1 MDKNKLKLC
10 TKKDLQR
17 KAITIKKFD
26 GSFWANLGNG
36 QFINRETK
44 KILSIDQLYRQIR
57 TAVFSGGVVSAKR
70 KNRTDALRYL
80 DKPIKIKNW

>member
-17 KAITIKKFD
+17 KAITIKSFD
-26 GSFWANLGNG
+26 GSLWANLGNG

-44 KILSIDQLYRQIR
+44 KILSVNQLYRQIR
-57 TAVFSGGVVSAKR
+57 TVVFSGGIVSAKR
-70 KNRTDALRYL
+70 KNRTDTLRYL
-80 DKPIKIKNW
+80 EKPIKIKSW